1 MVFDSILAGWYSN
14 ATPIVQLV
22 PNPIAC
28 ELKYDV
34 NFRISILTSQS
45 KSFNFSAGDL
55 GVHRF
60 NLLEF
65 ILELTW

>member
-1 MVFDSILAGWYSN
+1 MVFNMILAGRYSN
-14 ATPIVQLV
+14 ETPNVQLV

-34 NFRISILTSQS
+34 NFRISILISQS
-45 KSFNFSAGDL
+45 EVFNFSAGDL

-65 ILELTW
+65 ILELT